1 MNRFFADKT
10 VLLGITGSIA
20 VFKACELV
28 SRMREL
34 GARVHCALTRSG
46 AEMIQ
51 PATLEALS
59 GNPVITEMFGT
70 RTGHTIS
77 HIAMTRQADLIM
89 VAPATANIL
98 AKAAQGI
105 GDDWLSTALLAARS
119 PVLFAPA
126 MNTFM
131 YTHAATQ
138 ANIAL
143 LKERGVFFVG
153 PAPGRLACGE
163 EGPGRMAEV
172 PELLEAAA
180 QALHPQKDLASLR
193 VLITSG
199 PNFEPIDA
207 ARYIGNRSSGKMG
220 YALALEALCRGAAV
234 CVVSGPATQ
243 PPPVAAEIVSV
254 QTARE
259 MYNAVLERLPGCDIL
274 IGAAAVADYRIAL
287 PDPGKIKRSDEPMAL
302 HLVPNPDILA
312 EAAAKKKAGQRF
324 VGFAAETENA
334 VEKAREKL
342 QRKQLDMIVANL
354 IGGERCA
361 IGSDCGD
368 AWILTAGG
376 VSEAYPQV
384 EKATLAKYIFDH
396 LVSG

>member
-1 MNRFFADKT
+1 
-10 VLLGITGSIA
+10 
-20 VFKACELV
+20 
-28 SRMREL
+28 
-34 GARVHCALTRSG
+34 
-46 AEMIQ
+46 
-51 PATLEALS
+51 
-59 GNPVITEMFGT
+59 
-70 RTGHTIS
+70 
-77 HIAMTRQADLIM
+77 
-89 VAPATANIL
+89 
-98 AKAAQGI
+98 
-105 GDDWLSTALLAARS
+105 
-119 PVLFAPA
+119 
-126 MNTFM
+126 
-131 YTHAATQ
+131 
-138 ANIAL
+138 
-143 LKERGVFFVG
+143 
-153 PAPGRLACGE
+153 
-163 EGPGRMAEV
+163 MAEV